1 MQIYVFNKDLE
12 PVGIV
17 ENYTSAFWINRYFT
31 NGNCEVCVPASA
43 ENLQLFKIGYYL
55 IRYDSDLS
63 CKIQKIEIDTNA
75 QNGNVLII
83 TGIDV
88 KSLLDQRIVW
98 ETYETNTA
106 TQVLIRSMV
115 YLSTVNTTPERIMTT
130 TQNVGIIGFETPDQS
145 LDGTSAYQV
154 SYKNVGETIRK
165 IVKEKGW
172 GYRLRFGTITTGTP
186 RPGFIFG
193 LYKGA
198 DRSESV
204 VFSPIYEN
212 LKESKF
218 IIDASNMGNVTLVG
232 GQGQGEERV
241 LADLG
246 ATTSIDRY
254 EFFTD
259 AKDIPTTLTWAAFS
273 QAYPLG
279 ATGETC
285 YLDYITGRDYKI
297 IVNKMFFPA
306 YSQSQRDAL
315 IDEYGSVQYDR
326 QRKSYVVNDAFVAT
340 VVSSNGTTPNDDDV
354 VALRDSLYSVYL
366 LNRGA
371 EKIAEHGQKTS
382 FDGVIIPDLTFK
394 FGVDYF
400 LGDIV
405 SVRDEFGNNQAVRVI
420 EVTENETATNKT
432 FEIKFEKLEAE

>member
-31 NGNCEVCVPASA
+31 NGNCEVCVPATA

-88 KSLLDQRIVW
+88 KSLLDQRIIW
-98 ETYETNTA
+98 EVYEANTK
-106 TQVLIRSMV
+106 TEQFLRNIV
-115 YLSTVNTTPERIMTT
+115 YRSTVSADQARVMATPGGR
-130 TQNVGIIGFETPDQS
+130 GIIGFESGQNFPDIIQS
-145 LDGTSAYQV
+145 QY
-154 SYKNVGETIRK
+154 SYKNVGETIRE

-172 GYRLRFGTITTGTP
+172 GYRLRFTNTLSEQNP
-186 RPGFIFG
+186 RPGFRFG
-193 LYKGA
+193 VYNGA
-198 DRSESV
+198 DRSETV
-204 VFSPIYEN
+204 VFSPMYEN

-218 IIDASNMGNVTLVG
+218 IIDASNMGNATLVG

-279 ATGETC
+279 STEETC
-285 YLDYITGRDYKI
+285 YLVYITGRDYKI
-297 IVNKMFFPA
+297 IVNKMYFPA
-306 YSQSQRDAL
+306 YSQSQLDAL
-315 IDEYGSVQYDR
+315 TDEYGSVQYDH
-326 QRKSYVVNDAFVAT
+326 QRNSYVVNGAFVAT
-340 VVSSNGTTPNDDDV
+340 VVSSNGTTPNADDV
-354 VALRDSLYSVYL
+354 VTLRDSLYSVYL

-371 EKIAEHGQKTS
+371 GKIAEHGQKTS
-382 FDGVIIPDLTFK
+382 FDGVIAPDLTFK

-405 SVRDEFGNNQAVRVI
+405 SVRDEFGNNQAVRVV
-420 EVTENETATNKT
+420 EVTENETATKST